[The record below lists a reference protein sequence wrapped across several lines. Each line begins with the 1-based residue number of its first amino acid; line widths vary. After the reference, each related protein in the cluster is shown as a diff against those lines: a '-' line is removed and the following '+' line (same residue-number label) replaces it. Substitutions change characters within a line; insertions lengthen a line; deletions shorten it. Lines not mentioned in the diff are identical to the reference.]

1 MSDLAGM
8 VSETLRIGLIGCG
21 EVCEHKHLPALRGLE
36 GARVTAVADMN
47 ESQARHVA
55 ARYGI
60 EHVFAD
66 PQSLIQSGVA
76 DVIGALVPP
85 AAHLEVAAMAVEA
98 GRHVLVEK
106 PLALGM
112 EQADKLV
119 ELERGHDVR
128 ILMGFHM
135 RWHRLIRRAREYV
148 QSGALGIIESI
159 HATWN
164 SPRLD
169 LGIPDWKRHRV
180 DGGGSIVEI
189 GVHLFDL
196 WRYLLQTEVEEVF
209 AMSRHGTRDDESAV
223 VTAVLA
229 NGALASARLS
239 ERTAH
244 DMQVEI
250 CGAAGRVRVAGQR
263 FDGFETYAQEET
275 DGALRPRLRA
285 MKRFFHEL
293 PRGIAQQRSLG
304 DYGNSYRGA
313 WTHLLDAIRAPR
325 RPECTVEDG
334 RAALR
339 VALAAAASATDGRPV
354 RVAAAPPV
362 LAPAASVGGI
372 VS

>member
-1 MSDLAGM
+1 M
-8 VSETLRIGLIGCG
+8 VSGTLRIGLIGCG

-36 GARVTAVADMN
+36 GARVTAVADVD
-47 ESQARHVA
+47 EGQARHVA

-66 PQSLIQSGVA
+66 PRSLIQSGVA

-119 ELERGHDVR
+119 ELESRHDVR

-148 QSGALGIIESI
+148 ESGALGIIESI

-169 LGIPDWKRHRV
+169 LGIPDWKRRRV

-209 AMSRHGTRDDESAV
+209 AVSRHGTRDDESAV

-250 CGAAGRVRVAGQR
+250 CGAEGRVRVAGQR

-285 MKRFFHEL
+285 MQRFFREL
-293 PRGIAQQRSLG
+293 PRGIAHQRSLG
-304 DYGNSYRGA
+304 DYGNSYR
-313 WTHLLDAIRAPR
+313 APGLIYWMR
-325 RPECTVEDG
+325 SVRLGVRNAPWRT
-334 RAALR
+334 AALR
-339 VALAAAASATDGRPV
+339 CEWP
-354 RVAAAPPV
+354 
-362 LAPAASVGGI
+362 
-372 VS
+372 

>member
-1 MSDLAGM
+1 MG
-8 VSETLRIGLIGCG
+8 SETLRIGLIGCG
-21 EVCEHKHLPALRGLE
+21 EVCEHKHLPALRGIE
-36 GARVTAVADMN
+36 GARVTAVADVN
-47 ESQARHVA
+47 ERQARHVA
-55 ARYGI
+55 ERYGI

-66 PQSLIQSGVA
+66 ARSLIDSGVA

-106 PLALGM
+106 PLALAM
-112 EQADKLV
+112 EQADELV
-119 ELERGHDVR
+119 ELESGHDVR

-148 QSGALGIIESI
+148 QSGALGLIESI
-159 HATWN
+159 HTTWN
-164 SPRLD
+164 SPRSD
-169 LGIPDWKRHRV
+169 VGIPDWKRRRA

-196 WRYLLQTEVEEVF
+196 WRYLLGTEVEEVF
-209 AMSRHGTRDDESAV
+209 AVSRHGSRDDESAV
-223 VTAVLA
+223 VAAVLA

-250 CGAAGRVRVAGQR
+250 CGTEGRVRVAGQR
-263 FDGFETYAQEET
+263 FDGFETYAQQET
-275 DGALRPRLRA
+275 DGALQTRLRA
-285 MKRFFHEL
+285 MKRFFREL
-293 PRGIAQQRSLG
+293 PRGIAHQRSLG

-313 WTHLLDAIRAPR
+313 WDHLLEAVRARR
-325 RPECTVEDG
+325 RPECTMEDG

-339 VALAAAASATDGRPV
+339 VALAAAASATEGRPV
-354 RVAAAPPV
+354 RVAAAPSR
-362 LAPAASVGGI
+362 LAAAGNCS
-372 VS
+372 